1 MVSGL
6 LYSGTSTKHCR
17 ATIKEIFTQA
27 DQRGFN
33 ARRMDILLS
42 ESHDIMTASGF
53 MCSGVI
59 DNIVVSGLERQSCCV
74 AIAQARLT
82 LCVAVASRRIAGGD
96 TSLKLG
102 Q

>member
-1 MVSGL
+1 
-6 LYSGTSTKHCR
+6 
-17 ATIKEIFTQA
+17 
-27 DQRGFN
+27 
-33 ARRMDILLS
+33 
-42 ESHDIMTASGF
+42 MTASGF